1 MNEVD
6 LYYRNDATLDC
17 KKIKEGGPRCQL
29 INYNHMH
36 YFSIFIIDICSLVYD
51 RGEVKGQ
58 HLPIKRAFYSNFDL
72 HKKSIIPERTG
83 GIYFVPISFCD
94 AAKWN

>member
-1 MNEVD
+1 MNEVVWH
-6 LYYRNDATLDC
+6 YRNDASLDC
-17 KKIKEGGPRCQL
+17 KCFNEGGL
-29 INYNHMH
+29 INYNSMH
-36 YFSIFIIDICSLVYD
+36 TFSIFIIDICSLVYD